1 MAVVRMLAKYRDL
14 RKKKEMGQSIIRER
28 LVHNIP
34 VPMCKLLVLLLG
46 SVLPQ
51 IIGAFHPLSRTAT
64 FRASPQSQSSI
75 LSAAAAELRRSRC
88 ATRLSSSDEETDEFD
103 EDDMEEFVIT
113 PSQVKALRKEARQRR
128 ARKALRSYALLP
140 EEGSSG
146 SPLTEKTATAISRLF
161 EENELVEIRA
171 VSKDDN
177 KEVFNASELLATNLE
192 LACERIVVPID
203 IKGFKVVMYSPMEEG
218 TPGKIP
224 MRSSFQEGKWSRKPK
239 AIRDNRGQ
247 VTIDENGKS
256 IKEQRPLF

>member
-1 MAVVRMLAKYRDL
+1 M
-14 RKKKEMGQSIIRER
+14 IICES
-28 LVHNIP
+28 LVHNTP

-51 IIGAFHPLSRTAT
+51 IIGAFHPLSGTAT
-64 FRASPQSQSSI
+64 LRASPQSQSAI
-75 LSAAAAELRRSRC
+75 LSAAAAELRRYRC

-103 EDDMEEFVIT
+103 EDEGDDDEDDMEEFVIT
-113 PSQVKALRKEARQRR
+113 PSQVKTLRKEARQRR

-146 SPLTEKTATAISRLF
+146 SPLTEKTATAISELF